1 MDLSRVLDMVIKT
14 VVRRLV
20 GRGVDA
26 GINLVA
32 GRGKPAADPTAADL
46 SPEERQQ
53 AKAAKAAAKRARQA
67 ASVTRR
73 LGK

>member
-1 MDLSRVLDMVIKT
+1 MDLSRILDMVIKT

-32 GRGKPAADPTAADL
+32 GRGKPAADLT
-46 SPEERQQ
+46 PEEVQQ
-53 AKAAKAAAKRARQA
+53 AKEAKAAAKRARQA
-67 ASVTRR
+67 AGLMRR

>member
-1 MDLSRVLDMVIKT
+1 MDLSRILDMVIKT

-20 GRGVDA
+20 GRGVDV

-32 GRGKPAADPTAADL
+32 GRGKPAEDQT
-46 SPEERQQ
+46 PEERQQ

-67 ASVTRR
+67 ASLTKR